1 MYYYPDTHRQS
12 ILGYVICTGREA
24 LSALSGFTDLSSLR
38 RDAALISHLAVYS
51 KRVTIFPDIVFT
63 CSGQITNLKF
73 VGFAQDGNQQQS
85 IQFEVWRTVNNIMM
99 YKRISAVAVNTN
111 LVTEI
116 VCEIFSISPTNMS
129 FEVGDSLG
137 LYVPVLSDLSVFFQN
152 GGSYGNI
159 YQRRSNPTDQL
170 FFNETSTDAKDYPLV
185 EVTTGLFM
193 VNEGM

>member
-1 MYYYPDTHRQS
+1 M
-12 ILGYVICTGREA
+12 
-24 LSALSGFTDLSSLR
+24 
-38 RDAALISHLAVYS
+38 
-51 KRVTIFPDIVFT
+51 
-63 CSGQITNLKF
+63 
-73 VGFAQDGNQQQS
+73 
-85 IQFEVWRTVNNIMM
+85 NNIMM

-116 VCEIFSISPTNMS
+116 VREIFSISPTNMS

-137 LYVPVLSDLSVFFQN
+137 LFVPVVSDLSVFFQN

-193 VNEGM
+193 VNVIIFGTIIDALFLPLSSQCKLVLSYSPLESKSRVIYIVSLASPWRLCYHSNWLKPLYRHITRTI